1 MELFYDLV
9 FVVAV
14 AQISHHLAEHVT
26 WQGAGE
32 FVLLF
37 VAVWWVWITGTV
49 YNERFESRGLEAR
62 LFAFLQIVGV
72 AALAFFAHD
81 GAGHNATGFAL
92 SYVGASLLIL
102 CFWFRGAVHNPPF
115 RPVMRGYLLGF
126 LPSHALWIASIWVD
140 APWKHLLW
148 AVGLF
153 GTFLTPLL
161 TLNIQARLPRWST
174 SKMPERFGLFVI
186 IVLGEGIVGSINGL
200 AVHEHLDGHLAVVS
214 LLAIAVPFCLWWI
227 YFDFVARRVPRPDR
241 FNVYFWGTI
250 FHMPLVL
257 GIAASGAG
265 LLNVVA
271 RSSIAAL
278 PTEVQALLGT
288 ALGCS
293 VASIGLIETRLARTP
308 HEPTHPVT
316 SPLLKLGTGGAIAAL
331 GLLAP
336 PMHTY
341 WFLLPILG
349 LMAINMVYGT
359 WVWFRNPEHHSETQY
374 VG

>member
-37 VAVWWVWITGTV
+37 VAVWWVWVMGTI

-62 LFAFLQIVGV
+62 LFTFLQLVGV
-72 AALAFFAHD
+72 GSIAFFAHD

-92 SYVGASLLIL
+92 SYVGTSLLIL
-102 CFWFRGAVHNPPF
+102 CFWIRGAIHNPPF
-115 RPVMRGYLLGF
+115 RPVLWGYLLGF
-126 LPSHALWIASIWVD
+126 LPSHGLWIASIWVD
-140 APWKHLLW
+140 GPGKHALW
-148 AVGLF
+148 AAGLL
-153 GTFLTPLL
+153 GVLLTPLL
-161 TLNIQARLPRWST
+161 TLRIQARLPRFST
-174 SKMPERFGLFVI
+174 SKLPERFGLFVI

-200 AVHEHLDGHLAVVS
+200 AAHEHLDVHLAVAGVLS
-214 LLAIAVPFCLWWI
+214 IAVPFCLWWI
-227 YFDFVARRVPRPDR
+227 YFDFIARRVPRPNGY
-241 FNVYFWGTI
+241 NVFFWGTI

-265 LLNVVA
+265 LLNLVA
-271 RSSIAAL
+271 RASAGVL
-278 PTEVQALLGT
+278 PLEVQALLGT
-288 ALGCS
+288 
-293 VASIGLIETRLARTP
+293 SIGCALTSIALIETRLARTA
-308 HEPTHPVT
+308 HEPTHPAI
-316 SPLLKLGTGGAIAAL
+316 SPLLKVFTGGAIAAL

-341 WFLLPILG
+341 WFMLPILA
-349 LMAINMVYGT
+349 LMSINMVYGA
-359 WVWFRNPEHHSETQY
+359 WVWFHNPAHHSETHY